1 MALLLVVFEGNVL
14 SEDRS
19 PDRKVSLGS
28 SCVVRELWLTSDDPE
43 RSSGERLIRPVQKM
57 DESKP
62 RSNENPNETQ

>member
-14 SEDRS
+14 SEDRN
-19 PDRKVSLGS
+19 PDRKASLGS

-43 RSSGERLIRPVQKM
+43 RSSGERLIRPVKKM

-62 RSNENPNETQ
+62 RSDQNPNETQ